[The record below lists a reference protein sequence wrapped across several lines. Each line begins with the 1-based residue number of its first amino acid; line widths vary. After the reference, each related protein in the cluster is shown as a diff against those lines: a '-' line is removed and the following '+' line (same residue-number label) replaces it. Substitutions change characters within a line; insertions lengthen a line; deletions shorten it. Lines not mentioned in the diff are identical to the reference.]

1 MLRCNN
7 LLENPSFELNLTGWE
22 GDNVSIVGRQ
32 ELTKPFEGTSVARMG
47 QGIASLSQ
55 DVSLEGT
62 CNSPL
67 LVSFEIFRVTVQ
79 QSSASDLIIE
89 VLWLD
94 NMGNIIGTGLRTLI
108 PSERTSNDQNRLTF
122 VEITDSPP
130 DNAVMARLQF
140 TKGSLPLFNV
150 GNILDIDQI
159 ILTPISSIN
168 LVTNSGF
175 ELGRQFWSST
185 NANESFTS
193 NYEGTGNILLNAING
208 ELIQNIPINNF
219 PHGSSFLLS
228 FAAFST
234 NANSTLKV
242 QVIWLDKNG
251 NPISTGLDLSINS
264 QAIVL
269 ANNYVTYVDV
279 TTPVP
284 KNANTA
290 QIKFTATGI
299 SGNFNIDKV
308 IFTKI
313 TSMNLLV
320 NPSFENSNSP
330 SPWIASGGTTV
341 DQDPDSYE
349 GARLANLP
357 EIAGYI
363 YQDVSIIPERC
374 YLLSFGYRTSGAN
387 SAGNLL
393 AQVKWLDRNGREIG
407 LGLSIIIGSGTAVG
421 ILKWLT
427 YLGIT
432 ETAPENAAMARVQF
446 SKSFSEQDNAAIE
459 IDKVVL
465 ASLV

>member
-22 GDNVSIVGRQ
+22 SNNVFILGHAQSS
-32 ELTKPFEGTSVARMG
+32 EPFEGTSNARMDSG
-47 QGIASLSQ
+47 VAILSQ
-55 DVSLEGT
+55 DVLLEGT
-62 CNSPL
+62 CASPL
-67 LVSFEIFRVTVQ
+67 LVSFQIYSGTGAVG
-79 QSSASDLIIE
+79 DLIIE
-89 VLWLD
+89 VLWL
-94 NMGNIIGTGLRTLI
+94 NSMGSIIATGLRTLI
-108 PSERTSNDQNRLTF
+108 PSERTSNSKNRLTF
-122 VEITDSPP
+122 VEITDLPP

-140 TKGSLPLFNV
+140 TRGSLPINLD
-150 GNILDIDQI
+150 NILDIDQI

-175 ELGRQFWSST
+175 ELGKQFWTGT

-208 ELIQNIPINNF
+208 TLVQNIPINSF
-219 PHGSSFLLS
+219 ARGSSFLLS
-228 FAAFST
+228 FAVFST

-242 QVIWLDKNG
+242 EVTWLDKNG

-269 ANNYVTYVDV
+269 AHNYVTYVDV

-308 IFTKI
+308 IFSKV
-313 TSMNLLV
+313 TSTNLLV

-341 DQDPDSYE
+341 EQYQDPDSYE
-349 GARLANLP
+349 GARLVNLP

-374 YLLSFGYRTSGAN
+374 YLFSFGYRTFGAN

-393 AQVKWLDRNGREIG
+393 VQVKWLDRTGREIG
-407 LGLSIIIGSGTAVG
+407 LGLSIIIGSGTAIDV
-421 ILKWLT
+421 LKWLT

-432 ETAPENAAMARVQF
+432 EPAPENAAMARVQF
-446 SKSFSEQDNAAIE
+446 SKSFSDQDNATIE